1 MLTKDHVFLTG
12 DEGGQLLT
20 LCFDRLSGK
29 LLWERSAQRARSDPI
44 GNGNVPAS
52 PSPVTDGMNVYAFFQ
67 DVGLVSCDGSGNLRW
82 KTELGPFSNLV
93 GLGSSPIFV
102 DGIIVLQ
109 VDHAAG
115 SYIGGFNAE
124 NGEFVWKTT
133 RSETDSWATP
143 VVHQSQVITVGAR
156 MLGAYKTRNGEY
168 TAGATGLAA
177 AMVASPVI
185 GGDTL
190 YAFGYDLDKDKIVPF
205 DEWLS
210 QLDENG
216 DGKLTPGEHES
227 QSILKVLA
235 TYHGNADGILSRQE
249 YDRWNS
255 NNSGPS
261 SLVAVRLRRGENS
274 AITKA
279 EEVWRYERSFV
290 GVIPSPLVYQGVLHL
305 IKNGGIVTAMDVAT
319 GEVLKRGRIREAIDA
334 YTASPVAAE
343 GRIYVSS
350 EAGKVSV
357 LRSGAEWEVIS
368 VSDLKEPIYAT
379 PALSEGK
386 IFIRTANHLYCF
398 GE

>member
-1 MLTKDHVFLTG
+1 M
-12 DEGGQLLT
+12 
-20 LCFDRLSGK
+20 
-29 LLWERSAQRARSDPI
+29 
-44 GNGNVPAS
+44 
-52 PSPVTDGMNVYAFFQ
+52 
-67 DVGLVSCDGSGNLRW
+67 
-82 KTELGPFSNLV
+82 
-93 GLGSSPIFV
+93 
-102 DGIIVLQ
+102 
-109 VDHAAG
+109 
-115 SYIGGFNAE
+115 
-124 NGEFVWKTT
+124 
-133 RSETDSWATP
+133 
-143 VVHQSQVITVGAR
+143 
-156 MLGAYKTRNGEY
+156 
-168 TAGATGLAA
+168 
-177 AMVASPVI
+177 
-185 GGDTL
+185 
-190 YAFGYDLDKDKIVPF
+190 DKDKIVPF

>member
-1 MLTKDHVFLTG
+1 MAIDRYQQQSRQRYNGPILIGQTISHYRAIEKLGRGLFLLLTLLLMAAPSVAEEWSRFRGPNGSGISKDTGFPIKLDPESNLIWKSAVPPGKSSPVLTKDHVFLTG

-52 PSPVTDGMNVYAFFQ
+52 PSPITDGMNVYAFFQ
-67 DVGLVSCDGSGNLRW
+67 DVGLVSYDGSGNLRW

-190 YAFGYDLDKDKIVPF
+190 YPAF
-205 DEWLS
+205 
-210 QLDENG
+210 
-216 DGKLTPGEHES
+216 
-227 QSILKVLA
+227 SI
-235 TYHGNADGILSRQE
+235 
-249 YDRWNS
+249 
-255 NNSGPS
+255 
-261 SLVAVRLRRGENS
+261 
-274 AITKA
+274 
-279 EEVWRYERSFV
+279 
-290 GVIPSPLVYQGVLHL
+290 
-305 IKNGGIVTAMDVAT
+305 
-319 GEVLKRGRIREAIDA
+319 
-334 YTASPVAAE
+334 
-343 GRIYVSS
+343 
-350 EAGKVSV
+350 
-357 LRSGAEWEVIS
+357 
-368 VSDLKEPIYAT
+368 
-379 PALSEGK
+379 
-386 IFIRTANHLYCF
+386 
-398 GE
+398 